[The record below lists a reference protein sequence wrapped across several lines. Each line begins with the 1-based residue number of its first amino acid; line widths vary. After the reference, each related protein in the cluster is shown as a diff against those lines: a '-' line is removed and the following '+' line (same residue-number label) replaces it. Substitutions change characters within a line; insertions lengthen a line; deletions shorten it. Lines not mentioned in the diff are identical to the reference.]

1 MVRYSFAQRAVSY
14 LDTQR
19 NRTMSIYKK
28 YQEYAISIVGRKN
41 GYITQAEREK
51 ARKKNRKKKKK

>member
-1 MVRYSFAQRAVSY
+1 
-14 LDTQR
+14 
-19 NRTMSIYKK
+19 MSIYKK

-51 ARKKNRKKKKK
+51 ARKKNRKKKKKNK

>member
-1 MVRYSFAQRAVSY
+1 MNIF
-14 LDTQR
+14 
-19 NRTMSIYKK
+19 KK

-51 ARKKNRKKKKK
+51 ARKKNRKKKNK

>member
-1 MVRYSFAQRAVSY
+1 
-14 LDTQR
+14 
-19 NRTMSIYKK
+19 MSIYKK
-28 YQEYAISIVGRKN
+28 YEECAISIVGRKN